1 MFRIRSGA
9 SAIVALAAISL
20 IPLSRASTA
29 QNDDARLA
37 ALLQKAGAYCQRLED
52 AALDFVCLEEV
63 TETSHNLSANTDIYL
78 YDYQF
83 VRKGGAAKERRDL
96 LALNGK
102 KASYKDTPL
111 HAAFFQYKN
120 VLFGPVGLL
129 GRIWQPLFIYR
140 IAGEETL
147 LGQKAV
153 IVEVR
158 PGPGLEEP
166 HPYGRIWVGE
176 GDGSVLKILWDQR
189 SLGNFKAVEQW
200 ATEHDAEPM
209 ITSLSEYGVA
219 KNGLRFPSRSYTDQG
234 YLRKDRGK
242 FSSAEITVIYKKYR
256 FFTVETQTVY

>member
-1 MFRIRSGA
+1 MVRIRSGA
-9 SAIVALAAISL
+9 AAVVSLATISL
-20 IPLSRASTA
+20 SALLPALMA

-37 ALLQKAGAYCQRLED
+37 ALLKKAGAYCQRLED

-63 TETSHNLSANTDIYL
+63 TETSHNLSANTDTYL

-83 VRKGGAAKERRDL
+83 IRKGGAAKERRDL
-96 LALNGK
+96 LAFNGK

-111 HAAFFQYKN
+111 HTGFFQYKN

-129 GRIWQPLFIYR
+129 GRIWQPQFIYR
-140 IAGEETL
+140 IAGEDTL
-147 LGQKAV
+147 LGQKTV

-166 HPYGRIWVGE
+166 HPYGRVWVVE
-176 GDGSVLKILWDQR
+176 GDGSVLKILWDQH
-189 SLGNFKAVEQW
+189 SLGNFKTVEEW
-200 ATEHDAEPM
+200 AIEHFAAPM
-209 ITSLSEYGVA
+209 ITSFSEYGVA

-256 FFTVETQTVY
+256 FFTVETETVY